1 MPTKCKFF
9 QWIDDPVDE
18 AIKALFAHQEKKIK
32 NLASD
37 VGRLEADI
45 RILEADIRRS
55 EADIVQLKI
64 NYSKMKKYHMF
75 VFIYFVTTII
85 ALLSVKVNVV

>member
-45 RILEADIRRS
+45 GRLEV
-55 EADIVQLKI
+55 DIVQLKT
-64 NYSKMKKYHMF
+64 NYLKAKKHQMF
-75 VFIYFVTTII
+75 VFIYFATTMI
-85 ALLSVKVNVV
+85 AVLYGRASDVL